1 MCAVLSSCGLFSPA
15 MTSGTVTSTPNGA
28 VVNPL
33 AATLSSIAPNHR
45 NLKAQEDPGTG
56 LYGFLNE
63 FGVWVISPKY
73 TYASDFHSDLGLA
86 VVQMGRDRYGAIDV
100 YGQTVIQFNFLSRY
114 TVQEAMSSMLKGR
127 YVGIDLWPRQDVN
140 TELYGYLDYYGNWY
154 IQPQFMNASN
164 MSSDGFAVV
173 QFQTGKWGAIDRRC
187 NIIVQPNF
195 TSRYDAATAL
205 NNLLRR

>member
-1 MCAVLSSCGLFSPA
+1 MKKLLPLFFCMCAVLSSCGLFSPA

-73 TYASDFHSDLGLA
+73 TYASDFHSDLGL
-86 VVQMGRDRYGAIDV
+86 IDIFV
-100 YGQTVIQFNFLSRY
+100 CH
-114 TVQEAMSSMLKGR
+114 E
-127 YVGIDLWPRQDVN
+127 
-140 TELYGYLDYYGNWY
+140 
-154 IQPQFMNASN
+154 
-164 MSSDGFAVV
+164 
-173 QFQTGKWGAIDRRC
+173 
-187 NIIVQPNF
+187 NI
-195 TSRYDAATAL
+195 SL
-205 NNLLRR
+205 